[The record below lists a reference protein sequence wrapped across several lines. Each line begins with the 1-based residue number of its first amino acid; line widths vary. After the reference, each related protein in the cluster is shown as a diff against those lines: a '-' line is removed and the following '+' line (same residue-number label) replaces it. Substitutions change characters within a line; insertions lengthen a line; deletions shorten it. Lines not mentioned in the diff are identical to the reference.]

1 METTMTVSEI
11 VKLIAQDGMSVV
23 IIGYFLYKDYR
34 FNQQILDVLSEVRE
48 VLSALQAWHAKED
61 K

>member
-1 METTMTVSEI
+1 MEISEI
-11 VKLIAQDGMSVV
+11 VQLIAQDGMSVV

-34 FNQQILDVLSEVRE
+34 FNQQILDVLSQVRE

>member
-1 METTMTVSEI
+1 MEISEI
-11 VKLIAQDGMSVV
+11 VQLIAQDGMSVV

-34 FNQQILDVLSEVRE
+34 FNQQILDVLSQVRE
-48 VLSALQAWHAKED
+48 VLSALQAWHAKEE

>member
-1 METTMTVSEI
+1 MEIADI

-48 VLSALQAWHAKED
+48 VLAALQAWHAKEAA
-61 K
+61 